1 MSPSPQDT
9 VPTPV
14 SAAAPLRPR
23 CEHAPARVVAVAA
36 LTIFDQ
42 QGVFSIIVSD
52 STLFS
57 CGDLIRFRR
66 GSRLHQSALPEAR
79 QP

>member
-1 MSPSPQDT
+1 
-9 VPTPV
+9 
-14 SAAAPLRPR
+14 
-23 CEHAPARVVAVAA
+23 VAVAA

-57 CGDLIRFRR
+57 CGDLIRFRH